1 MIEVRQ
7 AQASPQ
13 PEQRDRWWLVVAV
26 GLAVFMAILDMSV
39 VNVALPVIENEFGTT
54 TSVSEWVVLG
64 YLLPLISL
72 ALPSGRWLDTVG
84 RRPALAFSTGGFAL
98 ASVAVGLAPGIGFL
112 IGA

>member
-7 AQASPQ
+7 AQGSPQ

-26 GLAVFMAILDMSV
+26 GLAVFMAVLDMSV

-72 ALPSGRWLDTVG
+72 ACRAAAGWTRSGGG
-84 RRPALAFSTGGFAL
+84 RRWRSLPAGSPWP
-98 ASVAVGLAPGIGFL
+98 ASRSGWRPASAS
-112 IGA
+112 